1 MAAANTQFSIALH
14 IMACLGSDENT
25 SRSSAYLA
33 GSINATPSFVRRILA
48 MLSKAG
54 LVHTVRGPS
63 GSCSL
68 TRKASEITLLDIYR
82 AVDAPKV
89 FALHQ
94 YPPEKRCTISC
105 RMKHALTEVLDEA
118 QAGME
123 QSLQEK
129 SLADFL
135 KSLGQD

>member
-1 MAAANTQFSIALH
+1 MAAANTQFSIAVH
-14 IMACLGSDENT
+14 MMACLGNDESTPRN
-25 SRSSAYLA
+25 SAYLA
-33 GSINATPSFVRRILA
+33 GSVNATPSFVRRILA

-68 TRKASEITLLDIYR
+68 TRKASDISLLDIYR

-94 YPPEKRCTISC
+94 YPPEKRCSISC
-105 RMKHALTEVLDEA
+105 RIKNALTEVLDEA
-118 QAGME
+118 QARME
-123 QSLQEK
+123 QSLQER

-135 KSLGQD
+135 MSLGH